1 MKTEDLKM
9 VEGTALAPFLLIVCA
24 CGVVRDSSTPLRF
37 GRNDT
42 LGYAFG
48 LGCFALNP

>member
-1 MKTEDLKM
+1 M

-37 GRNDT
+37 GRNDI
-42 LGYAFG
+42 GDEG
-48 LGCFALNP
+48 LPVYIIMNYEL